1 MPVHE
6 DRDISAYNSERIE
19 ELKTQY
25 GLDYHVEWALRARHD
40 IGLKGKR
47 ILEIGGSLPAGFVFE
62 ELGAK
67 Q

>member
-25 GLDYHVEWALRARHD
+25 GLDYHVE
-40 IGLKGKR
+40 
-47 ILEIGGSLPAGFVFE
+47 
-62 ELGAK
+62 
-67 Q
+67 